1 MLLCIE
7 IVKGYGA
14 NHTLLWRTR
23 ETSSVKRSYLCGFVS
38 QKLKAFCF
46 PYIIHDFQGKSTGKW
61 MTGDVFCAILCYD
74 KLYK

>member
-23 ETSSVKRSYLCGFVS
+23 ETTSVKRSYLCDFVS
-38 QKLKAFCF
+38 QKFESILLPLYYTRFS
-46 PYIIHDFQGKSTGKW
+46 GKVYWKMDDG
-61 MTGDVFCAILCYD
+61 
-74 KLYK
+74 